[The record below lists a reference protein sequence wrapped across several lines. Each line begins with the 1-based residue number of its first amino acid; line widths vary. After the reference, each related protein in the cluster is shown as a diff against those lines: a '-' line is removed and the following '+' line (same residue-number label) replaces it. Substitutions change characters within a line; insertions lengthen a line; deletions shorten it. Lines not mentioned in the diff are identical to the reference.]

1 MNARCAAATGL
12 LLLSGC
18 EMLGVY
24 WHETAGISP
33 VELLPLYGQEKQ
45 YVTDRDLE
53 ARVRAALAAQGMRGV
68 DVEVYLKEVSLR
80 GGDPRALEIARSL
93 SGVKSVRAR

>member
-1 MNARCAAATGL
+1 MRSKLLGMAC

-18 EMLGVY
+18 EALGVY
-24 WHETAGISP
+24 WNETAGISP

-53 ARVRAALAAQGMRGV
+53 AKVRAALAAQGMRGV

-80 GGDPRALEIARSL
+80 GDDPRALEIASAVR
-93 SGVKSVRAR
+93 GVRSVRFK

>member
-24 WHETAGISP
+24 RHETAGISP
-33 VELLPLYGQEKQ
+33 VELLPLYSQEKQ

-53 ARVRAALAAQGMRGV
+53 AKVRAALAAQGLR
-68 DVEVYLKEVSLR
+68 DVEFDVYLKEVTLR
-80 GGDPRALEIARSL
+80 GDPRALEIAGSVN
-93 SGVKSVRAR
+93 GVKSVRAR

>member
-1 MNARCAAATGL
+1 MRHAGAAVAF

-18 EMLGVY
+18 EALGVY
-24 WHETAGISP
+24 WNETAGISP

-53 ARVRAALAAQGMRGV
+53 AKVRAALAAQGMRGV
-68 DVEVYLKEVSLR
+68 QVEVYLKEVSLR
-80 GGDPRALEIARSL
+80 GDDPRALEIASTVH
-93 SGVKSVRAR
+93 GVRSVRFE

>member
-1 MNARCAAATGL
+1 MNARCAAAIGL

-24 WHETAGISP
+24 RHETAGISP

-53 ARVRAALAAQGMRGV
+53 AKVRAALAAQGMRGV
-68 DVEVYLKEVSLR
+68 EVEVYLKDVSLR
-80 GGDPRALEIARSL
+80 GGDPGALEIARAVH
-93 SGVKSVRAR
+93 GVKSVRFK